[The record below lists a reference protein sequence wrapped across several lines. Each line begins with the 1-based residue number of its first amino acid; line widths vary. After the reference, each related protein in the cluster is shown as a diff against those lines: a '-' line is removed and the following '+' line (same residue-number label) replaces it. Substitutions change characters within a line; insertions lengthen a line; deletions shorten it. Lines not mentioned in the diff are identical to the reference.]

1 MSNKLPQESV
11 SSPDPPDDI
20 ELEFSEHLIELGE
33 RFRSILKA
41 LFLSSIVLGLLPE
54 PWTRGLFTEYS
65 PPFVITV
72 TKWLQ
77 EYQFQRIGMGMRLFT
92 TGPTQV
98 IGAYVL
104 VAIGMGILVSW
115 PVIVRQIYLYIRPAM
130 YEHERSMFRSYFA
143 LFLILFWGGCALSF
157 LYLMPVTFQILVG
170 IILAGEIQPIF
181 TIDSFIGFLFFGV
194 IGIGLAFTFPIFS
207 TLLVYAG
214 IYDAKDLRSHWREAI
229 TALFIVTALMTPDP
243 TPFTTTILFIPMAI
257 LYYLAILMAERVEGG
272 ADAIRSRDTL
282 IKAALLVSADQT
294 GQSQD

>member
-1 MSNKLPQESV
+1 MENMISQE
-11 SSPDPPDDI
+11 PPDDI

-33 RFRSILKA
+33 RFRTILKA
-41 LFLSSIVLGLLPE
+41 LFLSTIVLGLLPE

-65 PPFVITV
+65 PPYVITV

-77 EYQFQRIGMGMRLFT
+77 EYQFQRIDLGMRLFT

-104 VAIGMGILVSW
+104 VAIGMGLLVSW

-130 YEHERSMFRSYFA
+130 YQNERIMLKTYLT

-157 LYLMPVTFQILVG
+157 MYIMPVTFQILVG

-194 IGIGLAFTFPIFS
+194 VGIGAAFTFPILS
-207 TLLVYAG
+207 TLLVYSG
-214 IYDAKDLRSHWREAI
+214 VYDAKDLRTHWREAI
-229 TALFIVTALMTPDP
+229 TGLFIITALLTPDP
-243 TPFTTTILFIPMAI
+243 TPFTTMILFAPMSI
-257 LYYLAILMAERVEGG
+257 LYYLAILLAERAEGG
-272 ADAIRSRDTL
+272 SDAIKSRESL
-282 IKAALLVSADQT
+282 VKAALIVSTDHLSQT
-294 GQSQD
+294 RD